1 MRIISFVRLSQN
13 MTVTAEK
20 PFFWSA
26 LDRSEILTAI
36 AMTSISLLR
45 AINSKLFVVLEIKM
59 FTLRCENASS

>member
-1 MRIISFVRLSQN
+1 

-26 LDRSEILTAI
+26 LDRAEILTAI